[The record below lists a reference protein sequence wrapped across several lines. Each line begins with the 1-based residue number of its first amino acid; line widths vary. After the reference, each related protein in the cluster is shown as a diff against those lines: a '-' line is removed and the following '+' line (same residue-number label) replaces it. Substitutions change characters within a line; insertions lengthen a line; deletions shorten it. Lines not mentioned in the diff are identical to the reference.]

1 MSGKNINFDD
11 KKIKRSEFYRNKKV
25 TEINNID
32 VTKILVSKEKPYG
45 TKNSFKYFI
54 GYNDNDVIRT
64 LCVKLPQMTGYAKQF
79 EINLTTS
86 FKICDK
92 ELFKKYDQIWKKIEK
107 LLKIKFDS
115 KPVYGDDEEY
125 IKTKV
130 KTYSDSVI
138 TNFHNKKVPKEK
150 APCKCLSVIM
160 LDSVIKAKKKYYP
173 QTLLEECKY
182 EQEKIKMENLIDDD
196 LEKSS
201 SDESDSE
208 SDNDKDNDESNK

>member
-92 ELFKKYDQIWKKIEK
+92 ELFKKYDRIWKKIEK

-182 EQEKIKMENLIDDD
+182 EPERIKTENLTDDD
-196 LEKSS
+196 LEK
-201 SDESDSE
+201 
-208 SDNDKDNDESNK
+208 K

>member
-1 MSGKNINFDD
+1 MYKNEWKEHKFWRQKN
-11 KKIKRSEFYRNKKV
+11 KKKWILQKQKV

-107 LLKIKFDS
+107 LLKIKFGS

-173 QTLLEECKY
+173 QTLLEEWKY
-182 EQEKIKMENLIDDD
+182 EQKTIKIENLVDDG
-196 LEKSS
+196 LEK
-201 SDESDSE
+201 
-208 SDNDKDNDESNK
+208 KWIW